1 MINLYFNNSR
11 LWQSTTQSIT
21 NKIQIQLNII
31 LSNTTTFCRIQV
43 VFIVVKI
50 NITIDYSGAINC

>member
-1 MINLYFNNSR
+1 MINLCFNNSR